1 MILETYQEQQAIVQP
16 DPPGQS
22 FATVGTVYEDGIALI
37 FNGAETESLKHYKCN
52 AAVRFAAGQRVRIIE
67 DSGTYVVEYPVGAP
81 AQSIYADS
89 AARAAYASEA
99 DMRNPPEK
107 QRRPQRQTPPP
118 ARVRRIRRKAL
129 RLPKLQRARRALR
142 LRLKLRMQ
150 PQLKRLKTQILQHG
164 PDRWTTWRET
174 MRTLCFPTAPRELC
188 LSGLQGTANG
198 PNSPAPLSEQFLG
211 GSYGYFD

>member
-37 FNGAETESLKHYKCN
+37 FNGAEAESLKHYKCN
-52 AAVRFAAGQRVRIIE
+52 AAVRFTAGQRVRIIE

-99 DMRNPPEK
+99 GHAETAGKAVTATKADTAASAGSADTAKSAETAETAKSAETAVEAETAAMAESAAKADFATRSGQVDNLAGNYADIVFSYST
-107 QRRPQRQTPPP
+107 QGTLL
-118 ARVRRIRRKAL
+118 VRTTK
-129 RLPKLQRARRALR
+129 
-142 LRLKLRMQ
+142 
-150 PQLKRLKTQILQHG
+150 
-164 PDRWTTWRET
+164 DSRWTKLT
-174 MRTLCFPTAPRELC
+174 
-188 LSGLQGTANG
+188 
-198 PNSPAPLSEQFLG
+198 
-211 GSYGYFD
+211 GSVV

>member
-37 FNGAETESLKHYKCN
+37 FNGAEAESLKHYKCN
-52 AAVRFAAGQRVRIIE
+52 AAVRFTAGQRVRIIE

-99 DMRNPPEK
+99 GYAESAGKAATATKADTAASAGSADTAKSAGTAETAKSAETAAQAENAAAAETAKNADFATRAGQVDNVAGNYADLVFSYST
-107 QRRPQRQTPPP
+107 QGTLL
-118 ARVRRIRRKAL
+118 VRTTK
-129 RLPKLQRARRALR
+129 
-142 LRLKLRMQ
+142 
-150 PQLKRLKTQILQHG
+150 
-164 PDRWTTWRET
+164 DSRWTKLT
-174 MRTLCFPTAPRELC
+174 
-188 LSGLQGTANG
+188 
-198 PNSPAPLSEQFLG
+198 
-211 GSYGYFD
+211 GSVV

>member
-1 MILETYQEQQAIVQP
+1 MILETYQEQQAIIQP

-52 AAVRFAAGQRVRIIE
+52 TAVRFAAGQRVRIIE

-99 DMRNPPEK
+99 GYAE
-107 QRRPQRQTPPP
+107 
-118 ARVRRIRRKAL
+118 IRRKSSDGHKG
-129 RLPKLQRARRALR
+129 RHCRQRR
-142 LRLKLRMQ
+142 
-150 PQLKRLKTQILQHG
+150 
-164 PDRWTTWRET
+164 
-174 MRTLCFPTAPRELC
+174 
-188 LSGLQGTANG
+188 
-198 PNSPAPLSEQFLG
+198 LG
-211 GSYGYFD
+211 GYSEKSRDCRNCKERGERRDCGSS

>member
-37 FNGAETESLKHYKCN
+37 FNGAEAESLKHYKCN
-52 AAVRFAAGQRVRIIE
+52 AAVRFTAGQRVRIIE

-99 DMRNPPEK
+99 GHAETAGKAVTATKADSATAAGSADTAASAEHAQEAENAQTAKRA
-107 QRRPQRQTPPP
+107 RTADAHTAGTIGFFGQTPI
-118 ARVRRIRRKAL
+118 ARIGGVSTVAADASLSTLISNYN
-129 RLPKLQRARRALR
+129 KLIRALDYR
-142 LRLKLRMQ
+142 
-150 PQLKRLKTQILQHG
+150 G
-164 PDRWTTWRET
+164 Y
-174 MRTLCFPTAPRELC
+174 
-188 LSGLQGTANG
+188 GLI
-198 PNSPAPLSEQFLG
+198 
-211 GSYGYFD
+211 D

>member
-52 AAVRFAAGQRVRIIE
+52 TAVRFAAGQRVRIIE

-99 DMRNPPEK
+99 GYAESAGKAATATKADTAASAGSADTAKSAGTAETAKSAETAAQAENAAAAETAKNADFATRAGQVDNLAGNYADLVFSYST
-107 QRRPQRQTPPP
+107 QGTLL
-118 ARVRRIRRKAL
+118 VRTTK
-129 RLPKLQRARRALR
+129 
-142 LRLKLRMQ
+142 
-150 PQLKRLKTQILQHG
+150 
-164 PDRWTTWRET
+164 DSRWTKLT
-174 MRTLCFPTAPRELC
+174 
-188 LSGLQGTANG
+188 
-198 PNSPAPLSEQFLG
+198 
-211 GSYGYFD
+211 GSVV